1 MLRLVE
7 LEHELTEPES
17 SLSRPPRRRMI
28 DVTFADA
35 PVDVHWVAFEN
46 YYTASVT
53 VLHTN
58 SPPIDPQPRWTCA
71 LGQLRLMASAHC
83 EDDAQDRHE
92 LHATAFADGFDA
104 TRVTRLRFCLAQPS
118 PAWAEHGLRRLKFY
132 TARVATPT
140 AWATLR
146 PEPSLAA
153 EEAEHADQLA
163 RGAGQLAALARQ
175 IRAALAQAP
184 RPRPAAALAE
194 HAEYVLGEWADEIV
208 DVPLHP
214 LRSREVES

>member
-7 LEHELTEPES
+7 LEHELSEPES
-17 SLSRPPRRRMI
+17 SLSRPPRRRLI
-28 DVTFADA
+28 DVTVADA

-104 TRVTRLRFCLAQPS
+104 TRVTRLRVCLVQPS

-140 AWATLR
+140 AWASRRSPPRR
-146 PEPSLAA
+146 PSTPTIS
-153 EEAEHADQLA
+153 
-163 RGAGQLAALARQ
+163 
-175 IRAALAQAP
+175 RAAPASSPRSRARSAP
-184 RPRPAAALAE
+184 RSRRRRGRGRPPR
-194 HAEYVLGEWADEIV
+194 
-208 DVPLHP
+208 
-214 LRSREVES
+214 

>member
-71 LGQLRLMASAHC
+71 LGQLPVEHRDVLVENQGTGEA
-83 EDDAQDRHE
+83 EGQVQAQRPK
-92 LHATAFADGFDA
+92 
-104 TRVTRLRFCLAQPS
+104 AQ
-118 PAWAEHGLRRLKFY
+118 HQRNDTMG
-132 TARVATPT
+132 TPT
-140 AWATLR
+140 LKVVTVVRLHFVTGQR
-146 PEPSLAA
+146 C
-153 EEAEHADQLA
+153 DQDTEGWHKS
-163 RGAGQLAALARQ
+163 RCRQ
-175 IRAALAQAP
+175 
-184 RPRPAAALAE
+184 
-194 HAEYVLGEWADEIV
+194 
-208 DVPLHP
+208 
-214 LRSREVES
+214 